1 MASGAPPTR
10 SNPTLS
16 VIVPTYQEFAN
27 IPVLFERIKTALN
40 GLPWE
45 MIIVDDDSPDGTS
58 GVAFALAA
66 EDHRLRCLRRV
77 HRSGLAGAVIEG
89 WLSSSA
95 DFVAVL
101 DGDLQHDETKI
112 PLMYQALAVDAI
124 DLAIGARVSGGVG
137 YGPLSPA
144 RQALSDLGVGFFDA

>member
-16 VIVPTYQEFAN
+16 VIVPTYQESAN
-27 IPVLFERIKTALN
+27 IPVLFERIKNALD

-45 MIIVDDDSPDGTS
+45 MIVVDDDSPDGTS
-58 GVAFALAA
+58 DVAFALAA

-95 DFVAVL
+95 DFLAVI
-101 DGDLQHDETKI
+101 DGDLQHDETAI
-112 PLMYQALAVDAI
+112 PLMYKALANGSG
-124 DLAIGARVSGGVG
+124 DLAIGTRVTPGASDGAL
-137 YGPLSPA
+137 PPA
-144 RQALSDLGVGFFDA
+144 RQALSNLGAW